1 MPSKAVM
8 KRSRALAFVGAAIV
22 GAWFAVAAC
31 SNQGEGERCE
41 IANGDDDCTTSEDL
55 VCTAAA
61 LLNGSNSDRCCP
73 RDRTRATA
81 FVCRTPPDNG
91 GDALAP
97 ADTGP
102 PSSADASVN
111 DASDAAAEA
120 DAATDAPA
128 DG

>member
-1 MPSKAVM
+1 V
-8 KRSRALAFVGAAIV
+8 KRSRAAVVVGTAIALAIAAV
-22 GAWFAVAAC
+22 SAC

-41 IANGDDDCTTSEDL
+41 IENGDDDCKSSEDL
-55 VCTAAA
+55 VCTASA
-61 LLNGSNSDRCCP
+61 LLNGANSDRCCP

-91 GDALAP
+91 TDAIAP

-102 PSSADASVN
+102 PPSSDATVG
-111 DASDAAAEA
+111 DASDAGVDADRG
-120 DAATDAPA
+120 DAAADAPA